1 MPIRCSGVIRVQCWR
16 WKLSEVHT
24 IEESQGEFGRQ
35 LDNGRVPPVGIC
47 KRCCA
52 AGTTETPPCGDE
64 TLLFRGLTYG
74 DIGIY
79 RDLHYPVVHA
89 AVGWLVGSRK
99 RKNDF
104 LKDLQASIDLLSSEN
119 RKLLADI
126 TAVNSEIVAVRKENE
141 ELKASV
147 DRLCTENSQLK
158 VEVRQLREQVAK
170 ARR

>member
-1 MPIRCSGVIRVQCWR
+1 M
-16 WKLSEVHT
+16 
-24 IEESQGEFGRQ
+24 
-35 LDNGRVPPVGIC
+35 
-47 KRCCA
+47 
-52 AGTTETPPCGDE
+52 E
-64 TLLFRGLTYG
+64 TLTFIGTYIIPLFT
-74 DIGIY
+74 
-79 RDLHYPVVHA
+79 A

-119 RKLLADI
+119 RKLFADI
-126 TAVNSEIVAVRKENE
+126 TSVNSEIVAVRKENE

-158 VEVRQLREQVAK
+158 DEIRQLREQVAK

>member
-1 MPIRCSGVIRVQCWR
+1 MEMLTFI
-16 WKLSEVHT
+16 
-24 IEESQGEFGRQ
+24 
-35 LDNGRVPPVGIC
+35 
-47 KRCCA
+47 
-52 AGTTETPPCGDE
+52 GTYIIP
-64 TLLFRGLTYG
+64 LFT
-74 DIGIY
+74 
-79 RDLHYPVVHA
+79 A

-158 VEVRQLREQVAK
+158 DEIRQLREQVAK
-170 ARR
+170 TRR

>member
-1 MPIRCSGVIRVQCWR
+1 M
-16 WKLSEVHT
+16 
-24 IEESQGEFGRQ
+24 
-35 LDNGRVPPVGIC
+35 
-47 KRCCA
+47 
-52 AGTTETPPCGDE
+52 E
-64 TLLFRGLTYG
+64 TLTFIGTYIIPLLT
-74 DIGIY
+74 
-79 RDLHYPVVHA
+79 A

-119 RKLLADI
+119 RKLLTDI

>member
-1 MPIRCSGVIRVQCWR
+1 MFIGTYIIP
-16 WKLSEVHT
+16 LFT
-24 IEESQGEFGRQ
+24 
-35 LDNGRVPPVGIC
+35 
-47 KRCCA
+47 A
-52 AGTTETPPCGDE
+52 A
-64 TLLFRGLTYG
+64 
-74 DIGIY
+74 I
-79 RDLHYPVVHA
+79 
-89 AVGWLVGSRK
+89 GWLVGSRK

-158 VEVRQLREQVAK
+158 DEVRQLREQIK
-170 ARR
+170 RQK

>member
-1 MPIRCSGVIRVQCWR
+1 M
-16 WKLSEVHT
+16 
-24 IEESQGEFGRQ
+24 
-35 LDNGRVPPVGIC
+35 
-47 KRCCA
+47 
-52 AGTTETPPCGDE
+52 E
-64 TLLFRGLTYG
+64 TLTFIGTYIIPLFT
-74 DIGIY
+74 
-79 RDLHYPVVHA
+79 A

-126 TAVNSEIVAVRKENE
+126 TAVNSGIVAVRKGNE

-158 VEVRQLREQVAK
+158 DEVQQLREQI
-170 ARR
+170 RRQK

>member
-1 MPIRCSGVIRVQCWR
+1 M
-16 WKLSEVHT
+16 
-24 IEESQGEFGRQ
+24 
-35 LDNGRVPPVGIC
+35 
-47 KRCCA
+47 
-52 AGTTETPPCGDE
+52 E
-64 TLLFRGLTYG
+64 TLTFIGTYIIPLFT
-74 DIGIY
+74 
-79 RDLHYPVVHA
+79 A
-89 AVGWLVGSRK
+89 AIGWLIGSSK

-104 LKDLQASIDLLSSEN
+104 LKGLQASIDLLSSKN

-158 VEVRQLREQVAK
+158 DEVRQLREQVAK

>member
-1 MPIRCSGVIRVQCWR
+1 M
-16 WKLSEVHT
+16 
-24 IEESQGEFGRQ
+24 
-35 LDNGRVPPVGIC
+35 
-47 KRCCA
+47 
-52 AGTTETPPCGDE
+52 E
-64 TLLFRGLTYG
+64 TLAFIGTYIIPLFT
-74 DIGIY
+74 
-79 RDLHYPVVHA
+79 A

-126 TAVNSEIVAVRKENE
+126 TAVNSEIVAVRKENA

-158 VEVRQLREQVAK
+158 VEVRQLRE
-170 ARR
+170 

>member
-1 MPIRCSGVIRVQCWR
+1 M
-16 WKLSEVHT
+16 
-24 IEESQGEFGRQ
+24 
-35 LDNGRVPPVGIC
+35 
-47 KRCCA
+47 
-52 AGTTETPPCGDE
+52 E
-64 TLLFRGLTYG
+64 TLTSIGTYIIPLFT
-74 DIGIY
+74 
-79 RDLHYPVVHA
+79 A
-89 AVGWLVGSRK
+89 AVGWIVGSRK

-126 TAVNSEIVAVRKENE
+126 TSVNSEIVAVRKENE

-158 VEVRQLREQVAK
+158 DEVRQLREQVAK

>member
-1 MPIRCSGVIRVQCWR
+1 MTFI
-16 WKLSEVHT
+16 
-24 IEESQGEFGRQ
+24 
-35 LDNGRVPPVGIC
+35 
-47 KRCCA
+47 
-52 AGTTETPPCGDE
+52 GTYILP
-64 TLLFRGLTYG
+64 LFS
-74 DIGIY
+74 
-79 RDLHYPVVHA
+79 A

-119 RKLLADI
+119 RNLLADI

-158 VEVRQLREQVAK
+158 DEVRQLREQVAK